1 MHKIVSDMLA
11 PSPVI
16 NEDET
21 EPNEGELDF
30 AEEKQAKENEK
41 KLSSLVKLESMMD
54 QLNRERFVS
63 YWN

>member
-1 MHKIVSDMLA
+1 MHKIISDTLI
-11 PSPVI
+11 SHHVV
-16 NEDET
+16 NVDET
-21 EPNEGELDF
+21 NLNEGELDF
-30 AEEKQAKENEK
+30 AEEKQVKENDQ

>member
-1 MHKIVSDMLA
+1 MHKIISDTLI
-11 PSPVI
+11 PTSLV
-16 NEDET
+16 NEDEEET
-21 EPNEGELDF
+21 NEGELDF
-30 AEEKQAKENEK
+30 AEEQANKNEK

>member
-1 MHKIVSDMLA
+1 V
-11 PSPVI
+11 
-16 NEDET
+16 DET
-21 EPNEGELDF
+21 NLNEGELDF
-30 AEEKQAKENEK
+30 AEEKQVKENDQ

>member
-11 PSPVI
+11 PSPAI

-21 EPNEGELDF
+21 DPNEGELDF
-30 AEEKQAKENEK
+30 AEEKQNKENDK